1 MKSPSW
7 PVLIGGAILLIA
19 ALVFSIMS
27 RLGSFKDVEIT
38 HSKSGA
44 NFLVLAR
51 DHMGPYH
58 KIADVISEVE
68 KWARANNEPCTLTF
82 GEYYDNP
89 AHNDEDRLRSRG
101 GCILSNEEKAESLKK
116 ILPEGTTISKLE
128 IGESLDALFEG
139 SPAIGPQKVYPR
151 AEATMKSLDLV
162 SSGPV
167 VEIYEVLSPTS
178 GRTRYL
184 FPVKSSRQ

>member
-7 PVLIGGAILLIA
+7 PVLIGGAILVIA

-27 RLGSFKDVEIT
+27 RLGSFKDVEMT
-38 HSKSGA
+38 HNKEGA
-44 NFLVLAR
+44 NFLILAR

-58 KIADVISEVE
+58 KIADVISDVE
-68 KWARANNEPCTLTF
+68 KWARSKDEPCTLTF

-89 AHNDEDRLRSRG
+89 EVTDEDRLKSRG
-101 GCILSNEEKAESLKK
+101 GCILSSQAKADELAKS
-116 ILPEGTTISKLE
+116 LPEGLTISELKV
-128 IGESLDALFEG
+128 GESLEAIFEG

-151 AEATMKSLDLV
+151 AQEMMKSLDLA

-167 VEIYEVLSPTS
+167 MEIYEVVSPTS
-178 GRTRYL
+178 GKTRYF
-184 FPVKSSRQ
+184 FPVKSTRQ